1 MDPIHDQH
9 DHDHQHGAFRGRF
22 DGPFGHRG
30 PRGGFGGPWDGPA
43 EALRAFKGFG
53 PGPGFGP
60 HGPRARRG
68 DVRSAIL
75 GLLSDG
81 PSNGYGLIKAIG
93 ERTEG
98 AWTPSPGSVYPTLAQ
113 LVDEGLISQEGGPR
127 GAYELTDAGR
137 TYVEAHQEEIDAAF
151 KQRRRPLPGRR
162 RPHDGLRQAR
172 RCRHAVPRRRDRR
185 AARPR
190 DREGRRAAPRAVP
203 HPRRVNLVALVEGCS
218 CRTAEPTAV
227 GPLPAMHAH
236 RVHRVE

>member
-1 MDPIHDQH
+1 MLHDNDDLKETTMDHIHDH
-9 DHDHQHGAFRGRF
+9 HPHQHGGMRGRF

-93 ERTEG
+93 EKTEG

-113 LVDEGLISQEGGPR
+113 LVDEGLVSQEGGPR

-137 TYVEAHQEEIDAAF
+137 TYVAAHQEEIDAAF
-151 KQRRRPLPGRR
+151 RSAG
-162 RPHDGLRQAR
+162 
-172 RCRHAVPRRRDRR
+172 DRFQGGDALMTAFGKLAG
-185 AARPR
+185 AAMQFR
-190 DREGRRAAPRAVP
+190 GGV
-203 HPRRVNLVALVEGCS
+203 
-218 CRTAEPTAV
+218 TAEQRARATEKV
-227 GPLPAMHAH
+227 DELRRELYRILG
-236 RVHRVE
+236 E

>member
-1 MDPIHDQH
+1 MDHIHDH
-9 DHDHQHGAFRGRF
+9 HHGGAPMRGRF

-75 GLLSDG
+75 GLLADG

-127 GAYELTDAGR
+127 GAYQLTEAGR
-137 TYVEAHQEEIDAAF
+137 TYV
-151 KQRRRPLPGRR
+151 RPT
-162 RPHDGLRQAR
+162 AR
-172 RCRHAVPRRRDRR
+172 RSTPRS
-185 AARPR
+185 
-190 DREGRRAAPRAVP
+190 AAPATGSQGGD
-203 HPRRVNLVALVEGCS
+203 ALMTAFGKLAGAAMQFRGGV
-218 CRTAEPTAV
+218 TAEQRARATEKV
-227 GPLPAMHAH
+227 DELRRELYRILG
-236 RVHRVE
+236 E

>member
-1 MDPIHDQH
+1 MLHDNDILKETTMEHIHDH
-9 DHDHQHGAFRGRF
+9 HPHQHGGMRGRF

-93 ERTEG
+93 EKTEG

-137 TYVEAHQEEIDAAF
+137 TYVTAHQEEIDAAF
-151 KQRRRPLPGRR
+151 RSAGDRFQGGDALMTAFGKLAGAAMQFRGGVTPEQRARATEKVDELRRELYRILG
-162 RPHDGLRQAR
+162 
-172 RCRHAVPRRRDRR
+172 
-185 AARPR
+185 
-190 DREGRRAAPRAVP
+190 E
-203 HPRRVNLVALVEGCS
+203 
-218 CRTAEPTAV
+218 
-227 GPLPAMHAH
+227 
-236 RVHRVE
+236 